1 MGKKTI
7 LLVEDDLDIRD
18 VLQDYLE
25 EQGYDVVPAGT
36 GKQAID
42 FLVMD
47 PNSPPDM
54 LILDLMMPIMTG
66 WQVLERIRQDP
77 QLAEMPVVVLTAAAR
92 DKPAGAAALLR
103 KPFRLETLVETVR
116 SFLAPTATARPGLI

>member
-18 VLQDYLE
+18 LLQDYLE

-42 FLVMD
+42 FLVLD
-47 PNSPPDM
+47 PQSPPDIV
-54 LILDLMMPIMTG
+54 ILDLMMPIMTG
-66 WQVLERIRQDP
+66 WQVLERIRQEP
-77 QLAEMPVVVLTAAAR
+77 HLAELPVVVLTAAAR
-92 DKPAGAAALLR
+92 DKPPGAAALFR
-103 KPFRLETLVETVR
+103 KPFRLEALVETVR
-116 SFLAPTATARPGLI
+116 NYLGHGSVLPA

>member
-1 MGKKTI
+1 MDRFLYEPTRRRWGGTRMGKKTI

-18 VLQDYLE
+18 LLQDYLE

-42 FLVMD
+42 FLVLD
-47 PNSPPDM
+47 RQSPPDM

-66 WQVLERIRQDP
+66 WQVLERIRQEP
-77 QLAEMPVVVLTAAAR
+77 QLADMPVVVLTAAAR
-92 DKPAGAAALLR
+92 
-103 KPFRLETLVETVR
+103 
-116 SFLAPTATARPGLI
+116 